1 MSPEALADS
10 LRPKPMASDEA
21 QKGDSD
27 PQIFIYRTILI
38 ILVILSALS
47 GKKPPALS
55 KDRKY
60 LSIKSWSEEDQPREK
75 LLSKGKKS
83 LSTTEL
89 MAILVRTGT
98 KGLSAINLCQQ
109 ILDDYDHDLDKIG
122 RLSVQDLMQ
131 YKGMGEAKAIA
142 IVAALELG
150 RRRQSAT
157 KREKAIIRSSKDA
170 YDCVG
175 HRLQDIPFE
184 EFWILLLN
192 RSGRVIEEVKISSGG
207 ISATVVDVRLIMK
220 KAIHSLA
227 ESIILVHNHPS
238 GNLSPSNQDKTL
250 TEKISEGAKL
260 FNMKVLDHLI
270 ITDNAYFSF
279 ADEGLV

>member
-1 MSPEALADS
+1 M
-10 LRPKPMASDEA
+10 
-21 QKGDSD
+21 G
-27 PQIFIYRTILI
+27 
-38 ILVILSALS
+38 
-47 GKKPPALS
+47 
-55 KDRKY
+55 
-60 LSIKSWSEEDQPREK
+60 REK

-98 KGLSAINLCQQ
+98 RGQSAINLCQQ

-122 RLSVQDLMQ
+122 RLSVEDLMQ
-131 YKGMGEAKAIA
+131 YRGMGEAKAIA

-150 RRRQSAT
+150 RRRQNSTGKT
-157 KREKAIIRSSKDA
+157 KPTIRSSKDA
-170 YDCVG
+170 YDYIG
-175 HRLQDIPFE
+175 HKLQDIPFE

-192 RSGRVIEEVKISSGG
+192 RSGRGIDEVKISSGG
-207 ISATVVDVRLIMK
+207 ISATVVDIRLIMK

-227 ESIILVHNHPS
+227 ETIILVHNHPS
-238 GNLSPSNQDKTL
+238 GNLTPSNHDKTL
-250 TEKISEGAKL
+250 TQKISEGAAL

-279 ADEGLV
+279 ADDGLI

>member
-1 MSPEALADS
+1 M
-10 LRPKPMASDEA
+10 
-21 QKGDSD
+21 G
-27 PQIFIYRTILI
+27 
-38 ILVILSALS
+38 
-47 GKKPPALS
+47 
-55 KDRKY
+55 KDRKH

-83 LSTTEL
+83 LSTSEL
-89 MAILVRTGT
+89 MAILIRTGT
-98 KGLSAINLCQQ
+98 KGQSAINLCQK
-109 ILDDYDHDLDKIG
+109 ILDDNNHNLDRIG

-150 RRRQSAT
+150 RRRQQAT
-157 KREKAIIRSSKDA
+157 VKEKPIIRSSKDA
-170 YDCVG
+170 YDFIG

-192 RSGRVIEEVKISSGG
+192 RSGKVIEEIKISSGG

-227 ESIILVHNHPS
+227 ESIILIHNHPS
-238 GNLSPSNQDKTL
+238 GNLSPSTQDKSL
-250 TEKISEGAKL
+250 THQISDAAKL

-270 ITDNAYFSF
+270 ITDNGYFSF
-279 ADEGLV
+279 ADEGLI